1 MKIKNEQ
8 IMLKIGGKKYEFKNL
23 ILDEY
28 LKRFAKRQIDK
39 EQIKLSSNNTEL
51 LYCLLKFDTPIEN
64 LNSASKLRN
73 QDFDVCI
80 VGGCKYEQQIS
91 NTKVIVNYN
100 YEYDGMMYDYKK
112 STAIDIKIKDY
123 YGRKITAIGFNVFWG
138 KYVEGATFEQ
148 DYVCSVLDTSNYDIY
163 LQEKQ
168 EISITRK
175 DIIETDAIFSSN
187 DEVKIPGPAHLA
199 PFGLPQLIYQPNIY
213 NNEGNSWYSYNDAG
227 YGILY
232 SVGLSSYSD
241 YIDKEFIIGE
251 DAFVENNGTE
261 ITIKGIENY
270 LNLDNPIFS
279 DGSLYP
285 SNSIY
290 PIKTNYKYIILKYK
304 VWQNVHSG
312 DFDNVITTTT
322 DTGCFYY
329 MAIPINKFGKNDLT
343 IKYERG

>member
-8 IMLKIGGKKYEFKNL
+8 VTLKVGSKKYEFQNL

-39 EQIKLSSNNTEL
+39 EEIKLSSNNTEL
-51 LYCLLKFDTPIEN
+51 LYCLLKFDIPIEN
-64 LNSASKLRN
+64 LNSTSKLKN
-73 QDFDVCI
+73 QDFDVCF
-80 VGGCKYEQQIS
+80 VFGYSHSQQIS
-91 NTKVIVNYN
+91 ENRIFINYQYN
-100 YEYDGMMYDYKK
+100 YSSTIYDYKK
-112 STAIDIKIKDY
+112 ETGDAVKIEDY
-123 YGRKITAIGFNVFWG
+123 YGKKITAIGFNVHWMPF
-138 KYVEGATFEQ
+138 KEDLSVSQ
-148 DYVCSVLDTSNYDIY
+148 NYVCAVLDTSNYNIY

-187 DEVKIPGPAHLA
+187 NKSKIPGPVHLA
-199 PFGLPQLIYQPNIY
+199 PFGVPQLIHQENIY
-213 NNEGNSWYSYNDAG
+213 NTEGNSWYSYNDAG

-251 DAFVENNGTE
+251 DVFIETKDTE

-270 LNLDNPIFS
+270 LNVDSPIFS
-279 DGSLYP
+279 DENLYP
-285 SNSIY
+285 SNNIY

-304 VWQNVHSG
+304 VWQDVHSG

-322 DTGCFYY
+322 DTGCFYF
-329 MAIPINKFGKNDLT
+329 MAIPISKFGKSDLI

>member
-8 IMLKIGGKKYEFKNL
+8 VILKIGDKKYEFQNL

-28 LKRFAKRQIDK
+28 LKRFVKRQTDK
-39 EQIKLSSNNTEL
+39 EKIKLSSNNTEL

-64 LNSASKLRN
+64 LNNASKLKN

-80 VGGCKYEQQIS
+80 IGGCKYNQQIS
-91 NTKVIVNYN
+91 NTKIIVDYN

-112 STAIDIKIKDY
+112 STAIDIKMEDY
-123 YGRKITAIGFNVFWG
+123 YGKKITAIGFNVFWG
-138 KYVEGATFEQ
+138 KYVENATFEQ
-148 DYVCSVLDTSNYDIY
+148 DYVCAVLDTSNYNIY
-163 LQEKQ
+163 LQENQ

-175 DIIETDAIFSSN
+175 DIIETDAIFSTN
-187 DEVKIPGPAHLA
+187 NKDKIPGPAHLA
-199 PFGLPQLIYQPNIY
+199 PFGVPQLIYQSDIY
-213 NNEGNSWYSYNDAG
+213 NDEGNSWYSYNDAG

-241 YIDKEFIIGE
+241 YIDKEFVVGADVSLKIS
-251 DAFVENNGTE
+251 NTE
-261 ITIKGIENY
+261 ITIKGIKNY
-270 LNLDNPIFS
+270 LNTEKSIFCNTN
-279 DGSLYP
+279 LYSA
-285 SNSIY
+285 SNIY
-290 PIKTNYKYIILKYK
+290 PIKSNYKYVILKYK
-304 VWQNVHSG
+304 IWQNVHSG

-329 MAIPINKFGKNDLT
+329 MAIPIDKFGKSDLI